1 MPTARSALRAAL
13 TGSLLPALQ
22 GLGFTGPSS
31 IAGNSLLHEFRRPSQ
46 RGNCLLTVQLEKNG
60 LPRFILSLANE
71 PPGGF
76 EAAVANGG
84 IVRQGRVQPRRGAT
98 TGAWFRTDHTLLQRV
113 RRSEEPSAA
122 AVVASC
128 VALLP
133 EVDGWWQTEAPS
145 EHITVLETNFPGQQR
160 AVA

>member
-1 MPTARSALRAAL
+1 M
-13 TGSLLPALQ
+13 
-22 GLGFTGPSS
+22 
-31 IAGNSLLHEFRRPSQ
+31 
-46 RGNCLLTVQLEKNG
+46 QLEKNG
-60 LPRFILSLANE
+60 LPRFILMLANE

-76 EAAVANGG
+76 EAVVARGG
-84 IVRQGRVQPRRGAT
+84 IARQGRLQPTRGAT
-98 TGAWFRTDHTLLQRV
+98 TGAWFRTDRTLWQRV
-113 RRSEEPSAA
+113 LRTAEPSAV

-133 EVDGWWQTEAPS
+133 EVEAWWQTEAPS